1 MYSYITGSV
10 KDIDYN
16 SITIDNN
23 GIGYNIYVCN
33 PYKYKMDS
41 NIKLYIY
48 FHVKEDEH
56 ILFGFSTE
64 DEKKLFVKLIEVKG
78 LGPKMTLPILASATI
93 SDIESAIEKE
103 DIAFIKKFPKIGDK
117 LARQIILDLKGN
129 LNKLSNNDNDY
140 IELKS
145 TLKALGYKIADINNI
160 ITNIDKHL
168 SLEDQVKQALKLL
181 LK

>member
-1 MYSYITGSV
+1 MYSYIIGKVTS
-10 KDIDYN
+10 IDYN
-16 SITIDNN
+16 SIIVENSN
-23 GIGYNIYVCN
+23 IGYNIFVCN
-33 PYKYKMDS
+33 PYKYKVDS
-41 NIKLYIY
+41 EVKVYLY

-56 ILFGFSTE
+56 VLFGFSTE
-64 DEKKLFVKLIEVKG
+64 DEKKLFMKLIEVKG
-78 LGPKMTLPILASATI
+78 LGPKMTLPILASASI

-145 TLKALGYKIADINNI
+145 TLRALGYKIADINNI
-160 ITNIDKHL
+160 LSKIDNKL
-168 SLEDQVKQALKLL
+168 SLEEQVKLALKLL

>member
-160 ITNIDKHL
+160 ITNIDKRL